1 MNNQDAFEFSPQS
14 DHPEDQLVPQTISS
28 FPLQAIAGLI
38 IKLGDIA
45 KVHFPEDGDEGDYL
59 SGQWLVA
66 LGKEFGGQ
74 VMSQCYHVQAVDLDK
89 DIPFTIPATYTAK
102 VCRILTDA
110 LRRGKITPDMHEAW
124 TPFAKAAL
132 LLTPDGEAL
141 LRRAEFHKDNPGHPG
156 LRAHLN

>member
-1 MNNQDAFEFSPQS
+1 MSFEFSPQS
-14 DHPEDQLVPQTISS
+14 NHYEDQLVTQTISS
-28 FPLQAIAGLI
+28 FTLQAIAGLI

-45 KVHFPEDGDEGDYL
+45 KVHFPEDGDEGDYEA
-59 SGQWLVA
+59 GQWLVA

-132 LLTPDGEAL
+132 LLTPDGAAL
-141 LRRAEFHKDNPGHPG
+141 LRRAEFRKDNPDHPG